1 MALLPDKTKLQTWGV
16 LFAGYTALALLLFG
30 YKYLDFVTRH
40 QAIDWRIP
48 FLEQLTGAY
57 AGLALLPATV
67 WAAHRWP
74 PRRRGIPLFVLR
86 HLLAACAIGFA
97 NTTLMA
103 LSRDALFPLLGM
115 GRYDYGDMRVRYW
128 MEGSMQLIVYAIT
141 VGFVW
146 LLDRYKAARQLEVSQ
161 AQLQTE
167 LAQAQLRNLQLQ
179 LQPHFLFNALNAISS
194 TMYEDVGAADAML
207 TRFSDFLRLTL
218 RRADTQEVRLGDELE
233 LLDAYL
239 AIMRARFEDRISVE
253 MTVDDEVRPAFVPQL
268 ILQPIV
274 ENSIRYGADPL
285 TNRVAISIEAHREN
299 GSLRMNVRDD
309 GPGYHGA
316 PEGVGM
322 ANTRKRLSRL
332 YGKTAVFSIRN
343 VAEGGLDVTI
353 EVPWRQ

>member
-1 MALLPDKTKLQTWGV
+1 MALLPDRPKLRAWAIA
-16 LFAGYTALALLLFG
+16 FAGYTALALLLFG

-48 FLEQLTGAY
+48 FVEEITGVY
-57 AGLALLPATV
+57 LALLLLPASV
-67 WAAHRWP
+67 WAARRWP

-86 HLLAACAIGFA
+86 HLLAACAIGFVH
-97 NTTLMA
+97 TTLMA
-103 LSRDALFPLLGM
+103 ISRKILFPLLGL
-115 GRYDYGDMRVRYW
+115 GHYDYGDMRVRYW
-128 MEGSMQLIVYAIT
+128 MEGSMQLIVYALT

-146 LLDRYKAARQLEVSQ
+146 LLDRYKASRDLEVSQ

-194 TMYEDVGAADAML
+194 VMYEDVAAADAMV
-207 TRFSDFLRLTL
+207 TRLSDFLRLTL
-218 RRADTQEVRLGDELE
+218 RRADAQEVRLGDELE

-239 AIMRARFEDRISVE
+239 GIMRARFEDTLEVR
-253 MTVDDEVRPAFVPQL
+253 MDVDADARPAFVPQL

-274 ENSIRYGADPL
+274 ENSIRYGADPR
-285 TNRVAISIEAHREN
+285 TNLVEISIEARRVN
-299 GSLRMNVRDD
+299 GSLRMHVRDG

-316 PEGVGM
+316 PEGVGL

-332 YGKTAVFSIRN
+332 YGNAGTFSLVN
-343 VAEGGLDVTI
+343 QPGGGLDVTI